1 MQASW
6 SLSSFTQVP
15 FDIPLK
21 NACHF
26 RTFFREKK
34 SCCLP
39 CLHWCIHSLNIGRG
53 KNVNIRRKNVFL
65 YDLGGTDTYKLK
77 KISNRQL
84 YQYLNDIGVSVTII
98 KSEHVNFLNT
108 SAYECLSMKVIL
120 FEMPHYHIIVIISII
135 VQKDPFPAIFL

>member
-1 MQASW
+1 M
-6 SLSSFTQVP
+6 
-15 FDIPLK
+15 
-21 NACHF
+21 
-26 RTFFREKK
+26 
-34 SCCLP
+34 
-39 CLHWCIHSLNIGRG
+39 
-53 KNVNIRRKNVFL
+53 

-98 KSEHVNFLNT
+98 KSEHINFLNT
-108 SAYECLSMKVIL
+108 YAYECLSMKVIL